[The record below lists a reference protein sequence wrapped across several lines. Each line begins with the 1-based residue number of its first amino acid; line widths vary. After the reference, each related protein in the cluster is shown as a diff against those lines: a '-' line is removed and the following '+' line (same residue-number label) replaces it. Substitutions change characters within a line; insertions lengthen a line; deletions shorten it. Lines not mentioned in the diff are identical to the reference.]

1 MSGHPD
7 LARKTFE
14 RLAHAI
20 ELRSDSIDHVVSA
33 APLTPLVYSGLGD
46 HARAIAV
53 AHHQIQINRGDTLE
67 FAKSTTVLAQ
77 VLAQKGDRD
86 AAIALIPEL
95 LEMPAGIT
103 PALLALDPLWD
114 PIRDDPRFV
123 ELMKRPLVATKMAS
137 P

>member
-1 MSGHPD
+1 M
-7 LARKTFE
+7 RF
-14 RLAHAI
+14 
-20 ELRSDSIDHVVSA
+20 
-33 APLTPLVYSGLGD
+33 
-46 HARAIAV
+46 
-53 AHHQIQINRGDTLE
+53 HHQIQINRGDTLE

-103 PALLALDPLWD
+103 PALLALDPLWN